1 MRKELEN
8 LKYSNDALLD
18 RSHEIK
24 MELDSLNAHAEL
36 LTGQNRDLQ
45 HELDSFVETDEVVRR
60 NLDRKD
66 KVYQIRSKVDEVIKK
81 SMIDLNAKSPC
92 RIRSPVQT

>member
-1 MRKELEN
+1 M
-8 LKYSNDALLD
+8 LD
-18 RSHEIK
+18 RNHELK
-24 MELDSLNAHAEL
+24 VELDSLNNHADL
-36 LTGQNRDLQ
+36 LTSQNRELQ

-66 KVYQIRSKVDEVIKK
+66 KVYHIRSKVDEVIKK
-81 SMIDLNAKSPC
+81 SMYDLSSKSPC